1 MLSKVF
7 PRAGS
12 APCWTLRWRF
22 EADTALRA
30 ELAAALGKLSARKKI
45 ERAKGILMR
54 SRGLDEESAYNELRR
69 IAMDRGATLIRVAQE
84 IIEAK
89 ALLS

>member
-1 MLSKVF
+1 
-7 PRAGS
+7 
-12 APCWTLRWRF
+12 
-22 EADTALRA
+22 
-30 ELAAALGKLSARKKI
+30 
-45 ERAKGILMR
+45 MR